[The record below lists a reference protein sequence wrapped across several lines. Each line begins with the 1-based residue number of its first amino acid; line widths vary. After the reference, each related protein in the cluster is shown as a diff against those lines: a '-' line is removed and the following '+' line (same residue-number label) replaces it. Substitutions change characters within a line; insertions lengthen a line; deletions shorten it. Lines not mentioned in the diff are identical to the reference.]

1 MTTDDLIK
9 DYDPLKEPVVRIVN
23 DIKEVSQHVSEVT
36 GVPWRSIL
44 TRGRQPEFAIPRM
57 ILFSILANRRVY
69 SDIYTPGNLGRAT
82 KRNHATFHHARKA
95 MKERY
100 GIRGFEEL
108 TKWIDELESK
118 HGHVA
123 VIKD

>member
-9 DYDPLKEPVVRIVN
+9 DYDPLKEPVELIVN
-23 DIKEVSQHVSEVT
+23 EVKEVSQHVSEVT

-69 SDIYTPGNLGRAT
+69 SDIYTLKNLGRAT
-82 KRNHATFHHARKA
+82 KRNHATFHHARKV